1 MTPFSLSRRTS
12 PNPAV
17 VGLPNS
23 VTAVSLNMAKETT
36 AAKVISAIEGAP
48 RLRSSDVY
56 LFQEVRHRDGKPSVA
71 DEVAAELNYQVAFT
85 AAPGFTDQGLAIVSR
100 FPISDIKVNGL
111 KACDLRFRSR
121 SRFSMAA
128 TVQTPAGNVRVWN
141 VHLDTRIN
149 AAERLAQLQ
158 PVIDEAACQGG
169 PKLIAGDFNTNELY
183 WIGNV
188 FPLPIGPA
196 HGSMIRDSM
205 KVGGFNTPFQN
216 RINTFPLFRSHLDWI
231 FLSELDP
238 LEASVEPAPFS
249 DHNAIWVHA
258 KL

>member
-1 MTPFSLSRRTS
+1 
-12 PNPAV
+12 
-17 VGLPNS
+17 
-23 VTAVSLNMAKETT
+23 MAKEAT
-36 AAKVISAIEGAP
+36 AATVVSAIENAP

-56 LFQEVRHRDGKPSVA
+56 LFQEVRHRDGEPSVA
-71 DEVAAELNYQVAFT
+71 HDVAAKLGYQAAFT

-100 FPISDIKVNGL
+100 FPISDVKVNGL
-111 KACDLRFRSR
+111 KTCDLRFRSR
-121 SRFSMAA
+121 SRFAMAA

-149 AAERLAQLQ
+149 ASERLAQLQ

-183 WIGNV
+183 WLGNV

-196 HGSMIRDSM
+196 HGSLIRDSM
-205 KVGGFNTPFQN
+205 KMGGFNTPFQS
-216 RINTFPLFRSHLDWI
+216 RINTFPLLRSHLDWI

-238 LEASVEPAPFS
+238 LAASVEPAPFS